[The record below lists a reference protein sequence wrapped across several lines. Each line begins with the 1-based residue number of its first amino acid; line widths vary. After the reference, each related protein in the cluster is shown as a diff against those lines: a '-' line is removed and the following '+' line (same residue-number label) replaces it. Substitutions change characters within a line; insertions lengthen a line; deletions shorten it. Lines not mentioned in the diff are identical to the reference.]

1 MNLTWQGDLFEV
13 EQEGYEIKPILSQD
27 TYYFLNNIHYAKRIP
42 SISYAFGLFESNK
55 LVGVITYGTP
65 PSSTL
70 INGICGPEWAD
81 NVLELNR
88 LCLLNNKPLEA
99 SRLVAGSFKYL
110 PRPSIIVSF
119 ADTSQ
124 QHEGIVYQATN
135 FMYTGLS
142 SKFKDPKVKGL
153 EHQHHA
159 TYAHGLTNEQ
169 VIAKYGAENVT
180 FVDRPRKHRYII
192 FLASKTD
199 KRSLMQDFRYSV
211 LPYPKNAPK
220 TLKNKG

>member
-1 MNLTWQGDLFEV
+1 VTLHWQGDLFET
-13 EQEGYEIKPILSQD
+13 EQEGYEIKPIPAWD
-27 TYYFLNNIHYAKRIP
+27 TYYFLQNIHYAKRIP
-42 SISYAFGLFESNK
+42 SITHAFGLFENNA

-70 INGICGPEWAD
+70 INGICGPEWAEH
-81 NVLELNR
+81 VLELNR
-88 LCLLNNKPLEA
+88 LCLLNNKPHEA

-110 PRPSIIVSF
+110 PKPSIIVSF

-142 SKFKDPKVKGL
+142 AKFKDPKVKGL

-159 TYAHGLTNEQ
+159 TYAHGLTNQQ
-169 VIAKYGAENVT
+169 VIAKYGEANVT
-180 FVDRPRKHRYII
+180 FVDRPRKHRYIM
-192 FLASKTD
+192 FLGSKTD
-199 KRSLMQDFRYSV
+199 RRSMARDFRYTA
-211 LPYPKNAPK
+211 LPYPKPRQNP
-220 TLKNKG
+220 